1 MVLVQQIYYFYTVW
15 REAIA
20 ELILL
25 MHITWT
31 QMCSWLAQS
40 FFTNITLR
48 QAVLVQVQYIC
59 EELPSPCCIAWPLPH
74 TPLIFTCLAN
84 SPLDLAIKLKTL
96 YEQNVSRITFET
108 GLCISFY
115 NFLDICFCLKV
126 LFYLFVELC
135 HQNLLWRIS
144 CKQCD
149 WWGMSY
155 ITALRDPPL
164 PHTPTH
170 KLQQPT
176 RKCKYWKLTRFKVVG
191 RPKLLS
197 SVEYLNRRYSNREKP
212 VSTHWQF
219 VLDIVSTQYYSS
231 LLVSHLSKSTKIT
244 TNTETTMLS
253 TQYLILMITR
263 ALSLYWSLRLP
274 PHSGCCSSAESIVFL
289 SFNLKFKAKTSA
301 KKTIKRDLHNMDHKR
316 EAKKRNSQLSPIEQ
330 NCYNLGI

>member
-1 MVLVQQIYYFYTVW
+1 MNLKMLIAFQFLFTSITVLWCWCSRYTTYIYSTKRGHCRIDIIDAYHMNSNV
-15 REAIA
+15 
-20 ELILL
+20 LL
-25 MHITWT
+25 A
-31 QMCSWLAQS
+31 SKV
-40 FFTNITLR
+40 FFTYMTAQQSRCRCRL
-48 QAVLVQVQYIC
+48 QYIC

-170 KLQQPT
+170 KLQPPT
-176 RKCKYWKLTRFKVVG
+176 RKCKPWKIPS

-197 SVEYLNRRYSNREKP
+197 SVEYLKGGHLNGKKP
-212 VSTHWQF
+212 VPSLWQFLLNSASTH
-219 VLDIVSTQYYSS
+219 
-231 LLVSHLSKSTKIT
+231 
-244 TNTETTMLS
+244 
-253 TQYLILMITR
+253 
-263 ALSLYWSLRLP
+263 
-274 PHSGCCSSAESIVFL
+274 
-289 SFNLKFKAKTSA
+289 
-301 KKTIKRDLHNMDHKR
+301 
-316 EAKKRNSQLSPIEQ
+316 
-330 NCYNLGI
+330 